1 MLFILLAGLNA
12 LYFAIKARGNSVQTE
27 GGEAGTDI
35 KTVSTVSLLFWL
47 GVIILGRFIPYVE

>member
-1 MLFILLAGLNA
+1 MLFIILAGLNA
-12 LYFAIKARGNSVQTE
+12 LYFALAVRGKSAAAG